1 MAAYCSPSSIVQCW
15 DACAIYKS
23 FRECL
28 LKWNFHI
35 KINFNILT
43 CGVGYI
49 TKNSANVFSEC
60 RKRRLKETGRG
71 DWESPPLYIF
81 PQRQH
86 ERGGVAGRLTSP
98 RTLVVGSLYVRG
110 CSSIESKRC
119 EIGCMFGRRGMDVLA
134 LCETKMKGKGEVAF
148 GEVTGRVSGVERGRA
163 REGVALLSEWMRNKV
178 VEWKEVSSRLMWVRV
193 RMGREC
199 WAFVSAYVPGCERSE
214 EERDEFWNDLTRCVD
229 GLSTRNYVVVL
240 GDLNARVGDGEV
252 EGVVGKYGVPG
263 ENESGERLL
272 DMCVEQELVIG
283 NTFFKKKG
291 INKYTWIR
299 VANGSVIERALMDY
313 VLITKRMVGRLK
325 DVHVFRG
332 VAAGMSDH
340 FLVEAEVVVAK
351 EWGNRVV
358 ACRREVVKVEE
369 LKKTEKKQE
378 YLGQVERGV

>member
-1 MAAYCSPSSIVQCW
+1 
-15 DACAIYKS
+15 
-23 FRECL
+23 
-28 LKWNFHI
+28 
-35 KINFNILT
+35 
-43 CGVGYI
+43 
-49 TKNSANVFSEC
+49 
-60 RKRRLKETGRG
+60 
-71 DWESPPLYIF
+71 
-81 PQRQH
+81 
-86 ERGGVAGRLTSP
+86 
-98 RTLVVGSLYVRG
+98 
-110 CSSIESKRC
+110 
-119 EIGCMFGRRGMDVLA
+119 MFGRRGMDVLA

-148 GEVTGRVSGVERGRA
+148 GEVTGRMSGVERGRA
-163 REGVALLSEWMRNKV
+163 REGVALLLSEWMGNKV

-199 WAFVSAYVPGCERSE
+199 WAFVSLE

-240 GDLNARVGDGEV
+240 GDLNTRVGDGEV

-263 ENESGERLL
+263 VNKSGERLL

-283 NTFFKKKG
+283 NSFFKKKG

-299 VANGSVIERALMDY
+299 VANGRVIERALMDY

-358 ACRREVVKVEE
+358 
-369 LKKTEKKQE
+369 
-378 YLGQVERGV
+378 